1 MLIADVR
8 LEDVKS
14 GESDANRP
22 FREDPVVVPGA
33 DAGSYVSAGERPFL
47 VGVVLTFNFATGC
60 MPQKALAL
68 R

>member
-47 VGVVLTFNFATGC
+47 VGPVLTFNRRLYAHR
-60 MPQKALAL
+60 KLS
-68 R
+68 RWR